1 LAERLGQ
8 PVVVEN
14 KPGASSNI
22 SIQTVVNAPPDGYTL
37 LFVPASA
44 AVNVS
49 LFENLPFNL
58 LRDIAPVSGLIDFPL
73 VMVANPSLPAQT
85 VAEFIAY
92 AKANPGKIS
101 VGSFGT
107 GSTSHVAGELFK
119 MMTGTNMIH
128 VPYRGGAPMVADLVG
143 GQVQVAFDVLTGSL
157 AHVRSG
163 SLRALGMAGKHRS
176 DALPQVP
183 TIGET
188 VAGYEANSWCGVGVP
203 RGTPAEII
211 ERLNREINAGLANPR
226 CPRGLPTW
234 PPRPSS
240 LAPTRSAPTW
250 RPRSRSGARWSA
262 CPASGRNDRTA
273 ARWKSPIAAPFA
285 ITRHARSFDVFQ
297 PDTTPLAQAL
307 ARCLDP
313 PQQTR
318 VVFEPVVKPVVFALE
333 SDQHAG
339 RFAVTRNHDLLL
351 ASLAQKPRK
360 IVLDLRQWNL
370 PHSRLPNC
378 TSHA

>member
-1 LAERLGQ
+1 MLMLRWCQSTKDNVVIAPMLSRSLFCVCLLTLLAPTPTQAQSVADFYRGKTISLYVGFPPGGGADIVSRIMAPWLAERLGQ

-119 MMTGTNMIH
+119 MMTGTNMMH
-128 VPYRGGAPMVADLVG
+128 VPYRGASPALTDLIAG
-143 GQVQVAFDVLTGSL
+143 YVQVMIDNVSASIEHIRAGTLRPL
-157 AHVRSG
+157 AVTTATR
-163 SLRALGMAGKHRS
+163 LKL
-176 DALPQVP
+176 LPDVP
-183 TIGET
+183 T
-188 VAGYEANSWCGVGVP
+188 VG
-203 RGTPAEII
+203 
-211 ERLNREINAGLANPR
+211 
-226 CPRGLPTW
+226 
-234 PPRPSS
+234 
-240 LAPTRSAPTW
+240 
-250 RPRSRSGARWSA
+250 
-262 CPASGRNDRTA
+262 
-273 ARWKSPIAAPFA
+273 
-285 ITRHARSFDVFQ
+285 
-297 PDTTPLAQAL
+297 
-307 ARCLDP
+307 
-313 PQQTR
+313 
-318 VVFEPVVKPVVFALE
+318 
-333 SDQHAG
+333 
-339 RFAVTRNHDLLL
+339 
-351 ASLAQKPRK
+351 
-360 IVLDLRQWNL
+360 
-370 PHSRLPNC
+370 
-378 TSHA
+378 

>member
-1 LAERLGQ
+1 MHLSRRRFLHLAGAGGALAATSSRAHAQAYPSRPLRWVAGFPPGGGADIVSRIMAPWLAERLGQ

-85 VAEFIAY
+85 VAE
-92 AKANPGKIS
+92 
-101 VGSFGT
+101 FGT

-211 ERLNREINAGLANPR
+211 ERLNREINAGLANPAVR
-226 CPRGLPTW
+226 AR
-234 PPRPSS
+234 
-240 LAPTRSAPTW
+240 LA
-250 RPRSRSGARWSA
+250 
-262 CPASGRNDRTA
+262 
-273 ARWKSPIAAPFA
+273 
-285 ITRHARSFDVFQ
+285 DVA
-297 PDTTPLAQAL
+297 TTPIVFSPDAFGAYM
-307 ARCLDP
+307 ASEVEKWGK
-313 PQQTR
+313 
-318 VVFEPVVKPVVFALE
+318 VV
-333 SDQHAG
+333 
-339 RFAVTRNHDLLL
+339 
-351 ASLAQKPRK
+351 
-360 IVLDLRQWNL
+360 
-370 PHSRLPNC
+370 RLSGIRPE
-378 TSHA
+378 